1 MVECSGNGVGVGSS
15 PTVSTIQKFFFNK
28 TSEQMRLILFLV
40 LTISCEID
48 KPKCDNAC
56 MVNRLEILNKRVKE
70 LENHIYVQYSENTQK
85 NLN

>member
-1 MVECSGNGVGVGSS
+1 
-15 PTVSTIQKFFFNK
+15 
-28 TSEQMRLILFLV
+28 MRLILFLV